1 MIGFCTLRGKRKKCQ
16 VENYAFLRWSSGSE
30 LMAKTGKT
38 KFVCWGAGTSKSR
51 QKEAKSEVEMKKT
64 IVIM

>member
-1 MIGFCTLRGKRKKCQ
+1 MDFAPLGKQKKCQ
-16 VENYAFLRWSSGSE
+16 VEHYAYSGSE
-30 LMAKTGKT
+30 VMAKTGKT

-51 QKEAKSEVEMKKT
+51 QKEAKYQVEMKRT